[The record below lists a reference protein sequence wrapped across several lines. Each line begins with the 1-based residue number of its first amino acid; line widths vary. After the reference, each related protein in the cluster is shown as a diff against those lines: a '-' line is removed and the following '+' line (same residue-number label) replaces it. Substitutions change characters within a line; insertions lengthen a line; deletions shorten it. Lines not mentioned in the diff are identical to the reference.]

1 MAERMTKGIDTSNL
15 PKLDELLQA
24 YQNNGPA
31 DAVNSLAQGVSSG
44 IDLSHKIAQRKEQHD
59 AAVVSLQKEIQKAKE
74 EAVKGKAREDL
85 TKHIAPITAATPAS
99 SQVPVTLGQ
108 VANVNPEVTSTP
120 APGPYAPDQAPM
132 EDNNQVLQAG
142 PQIAAQD
149 EAKRRSMVKA
159 DLFNAAP
166 EQTSGKIAD
175 SILGTSVKP
184 QIAVK
189 PDGSFRTVTADENGR
204 YALEPGETLKD
215 IASQR
220 ERAKPQYERNDIMRQ
235 GLAQRY
241 QFKSAD
247 LAAKYGASTTMGSL
261 KGNDQ
266 LAAKAYDNT
275 GRGLTLV
282 SQLEAQGGTTPQQL
296 AELTG
301 ATLRAVTGQTV
312 VPQGTFNHYMPD
324 TLKQRYGDFNSFI
337 KSEPTQIE
345 MDEFVKYM
353 KDTLERERAFNQGI
367 VESALAR
374 QSAGHA
380 EALKAINPDLYN
392 TVNETVDQGKND
404 VGDEVLKNRGK
415 KPTKLSAGKPPL
427 DSFFK

>member
-1 MAERMTKGIDTSNL
+1 MADRMTKGVDTSNL
-15 PKLDELLQA
+15 PKLQELMAA
-24 YQNNGPA
+24 YQDNGPA
-31 DAVNSLAQGVSSG
+31 DALNSLAQGVNSG
-44 IDLSHKIAQRKEQHD
+44 IDLSHKLAKRKEDHA
-59 AAVVSLQKEIQKAKE
+59 AAVAALQKEIQAAKE
-74 EAVKGKAREDL
+74 QSVKSKAREDL
-85 TKHIAPITAATPAS
+85 TKHIQPITSATQAS
-99 SQVPVTLGQ
+99 SQLPLATLGQ
-108 VANVNPEVTSTP
+108 VANVNPETSEVVQT
-120 APGPYAPDQAPM
+120 AP
-132 EDNNQVLQAG
+132 EIIN
-142 PQIAAQD
+142 QD
-149 EAKRRSMVKA
+149 EQKRKAIVKG

-175 SILGTSVKP
+175 SILGTAIKP

-189 PDGSFRTVTADENGR
+189 PDGSFRTVTADESGR

-220 ERAKPQYERNDIMRQ
+220 ERAKPQYERNQIMRE

-247 LAAKYGASTTMGSL
+247 LAAKYGSSSTMGSL

-282 SQLEAQGGTTPQQL
+282 QQLEDQGGTTPQQL

-301 ATLRAVTGQTV
+301 AVLRAVTGQTV

-324 TLKQRYGDFNSFI
+324 TLKQKYADFNSFVQ
-337 KSEPTQIE
+337 SEPTQVE
-345 MDEFVKYM
+345 MDEFVKNM

-380 EALKAINPDLYN
+380 EALKAINPSLYATVNN
-392 TVNETVDQGKND
+392 TVEQGKGDIADD
-404 VGDEVLKNRGK
+404 VVRKRGK
-415 KPTKLSAGKPPL
+415 KPVTLGTGKPPL